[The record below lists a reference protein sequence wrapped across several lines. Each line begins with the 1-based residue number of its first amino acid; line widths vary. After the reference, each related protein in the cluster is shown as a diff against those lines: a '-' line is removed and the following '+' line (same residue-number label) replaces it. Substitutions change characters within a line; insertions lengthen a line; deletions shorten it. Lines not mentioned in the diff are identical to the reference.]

1 MKRFNKFLLRSKKYF
16 ITHQSH
22 FLFLLIMGFVI
33 YFFSTLPY
41 FNIIFFPEGSIMLF
55 IILSIIIL
63 SLNEKTV
70 FYSALF
76 LLLLIPIFL
85 VIKNN
90 FLAEKTGNIAY
101 FILIIGFIQSFGKYF
116 KKIKDESKK
125 NQ

>member
-1 MKRFNKFLLRSKKYF
+1 MKRFNKFLLGPKKYF
-16 ITHQSH
+16 ISHQSH
-22 FLFLLIMGFVI
+22 FLLLLIMGFVI

-41 FNIIFFPEGSIMLF
+41 FNIIFFPEGSIVLF

-63 SLNEKTV
+63 SLNEKIV

-76 LLLLIPIFL
+76 ILFLIPLFL
-85 VIKNN
+85 ITNN
-90 FLAEKTGNIAY
+90 DFLAEKAGDIAY
-101 FILIIGFIQSFGKYF
+101 FILIIGFIQSFGKYL